1 MIVDFATY
9 VEGKRSEC
17 GSLDEAVRH
26 ARATPGAFVWIG
38 VADPDA
44 DQVHALAELLDL
56 PPLAVEDIEHGRQR
70 PKLETYP
77 GLTVLAVSS
86 LHYDDAREA
95 IETGHVMALTSD
107 RVVLTLRY
115 GQSVG
120 LAPVRAALEQQPAL
134 LAHGPAAVVHA
145 VVDKIVDDY
154 GRVLADVEVD
164 VEQIEAAVFEN
175 DRTNHAERIY
185 RLKREVLEFRR
196 ALGPVLSPLERLVH
210 GGLPGL
216 GALDGSTDPVLP
228 EYFRDVLDH
237 ARRDNDLLESMDRLL
252 DSASEANSSQVG
264 MAQNSDQRKISAWAA
279 IALVPT
285 ISAGIYGMNFTR
297 MPGTGLKWGFEAL
310 IAVTLLVCTTLYL
323 GFRRNDWL

>member
-9 VEGKRSEC
+9 VEGTRSEC

-56 PPLAVEDIEHGRQR
+56 PPLAVEDIDRGRQR
-70 PKLETYP
+70 STLETYP
-77 GLTVLAVSS
+77 GLTVLAVSP

-120 LAPVRAALEQQPAL
+120 LAPVRAALEQQPEL
-134 LAHGPAAVVHA
+134 LAYGLAAVGHA
-145 VVDKIVDDY
+145 VVDRIVDDY
-154 GRVLADVEVD
+154 GRVLADVE
-164 VEQIEAAVFEN
+164 QIEVAVFEN
-175 DRTNHAERIY
+175 DHTNNAERIY
-185 RLKREVLEFRR
+185 RLTREVLEFRR
-196 ALGPVLSPLERLVH
+196 ALGPVLAPLDRLVH
-210 GGLPGL
+210 DGLPGL
-216 GALDGSTDPVLP
+216 TAAT
-228 EYFRDVLDH
+228 
-237 ARRDNDLLESMDRLL
+237 ARRILSCRSTSATCSPTPAATTTCWSRWTCLL
-252 DSASEANSSQVG
+252 DSASEANSSQVS
-264 MAQNSDQRKISAWAA
+264 MAQNPDQRKITAWAA
-279 IALVPT
+279 IALFPT
-285 ISAGIYGMNFTR
+285 IGAGIYGMNFAR
-297 MPGTGLKWGFEAL
+297 IPGTGLAYGFEPL
-310 IAVTLLVCTTLYL
+310 IAVTALVYTSLYL